1 MGTGE
6 EERCGVLVRSE
17 WYGESASARAPGGRG
32 WWRVVCVWRA
42 LLTVVTGCYV
52 SLLVVRIACMAQE
65 ECNEWVQKIEANK
78 RLFEQQN
85 S

>member
-1 MGTGE
+1 M
-6 EERCGVLVRSE
+6 
-17 WYGESASARAPGGRG
+17 
-32 WWRVVCVWRA
+32 VCVWRA